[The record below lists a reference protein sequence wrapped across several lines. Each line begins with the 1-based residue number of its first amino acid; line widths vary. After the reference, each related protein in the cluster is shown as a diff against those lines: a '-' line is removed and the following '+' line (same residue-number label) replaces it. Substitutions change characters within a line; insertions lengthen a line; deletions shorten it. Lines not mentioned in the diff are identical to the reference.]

1 VGESPEEEHN
11 KMKTKLLTILLTLL
25 LVITATGC
33 TVTGLPEES
42 QDTSASQEESISEET
57 SQPDREEIPE
67 QPLSTLGENVVYS
80 SDYLYTYNLYASQY
94 GPMLNQEMDGKTVQE
109 HLVDYIMDMLKQTA
123 VLYNAA
129 VKEGMELSQEEKD
142 GIHKDVQAV
151 LEVQYQ
157 GDEQK
162 FLNAFALTP
171 AQMESML
178 GRSKLIDQYY
188 SKALEAIEVTDEEI
202 AEYYKNN
209 QDSLDQVTVR
219 HILIDCT
226 DEMSEEEQNA
236 AKAKAEDLLA
246 QVQSGEDIGKLA
258 AEHSSDP
265 GSKDNNGEYT
275 FGRGQMVAEF
285 EDWAF
290 SAKPGDKGMVKTTY
304 GYHIMEKISQTGLE
318 DVRPQIMQILRQ
330 QKFPEQ
336 YSEIDNQVNSSD
348 WTLNQELLE
357 QIHASVAL

>member
-1 VGESPEEEHN
+1 
-11 KMKTKLLTILLTLL
+11 MKTKLLTILLTLL
-25 LVITATGC
+25 LVITAGC
-33 TVTGLPEES
+33 TVTDIPEES
-42 QDTSASQEESISEET
+42 QDSSASQEESVSDKSEEA
-57 SQPDREEIPE
+57 SQPDRQEIPE
-67 QPLSTLGENVVYS
+67 QPLSTLGDNVVYS

-94 GPMLNQEMDGKTVQE
+94 GPMLDQEMDGKTVRE
-109 HLVDYIMDMLKQTA
+109 HLVDYIMDMLKEAA

-142 GIHKDVQAV
+142 GIQNDVQTVVDA
-151 LEVQYQ
+151 QYE
-157 GDEQK
+157 GDDQK

-171 AQMESML
+171 EQMKGML
-178 GRSKLIDQYY
+178 ERSKLIDLYY
-188 SKALEAIEVTDEEI
+188 SKALEAIEVTEEEI
-202 AEYYKNN
+202 AKYYQNN

-246 QVQSGEDIGKLA
+246 QVQGGADIGKLA

-290 SAKPGDKGMVKTTY
+290 SAKPGDKGMVKTIY

-318 DVRPQIMQILRQ
+318 EAKPQITQILRQ

-336 YSEIDNQVNSSD
+336 YSEIDSQVHSSD
-348 WTLNQELLE
+348 WTLNQELLD
-357 QIHASVAL
+357 QIHASVVM